1 MAFSESERQQLLE
14 LKFVGSKIVDRLEQM
29 RLDSF
34 DKLREVTSEEILNQG
49 VLLTGSICWKN
60 SPQAKTA
67 INNILHLVKQNNNG

>member
-29 RLDSF
+29 QLDSF

-60 SPQAKTA
+60 SLQAKTA